1 MTGGIHLRNRN
12 VLCLLLAA
20 SLATAASAQQ
30 FGQSAAQ
37 EANRLMSAAYQRKDY
52 PTAIAQVKKLIKLEP
67 RESTHP
73 YNLACFL
80 ALNGKPE
87 EAAKWARKSAE
98 MGFDD
103 ARLYQTDPDL
113 ASIRKQADYLAGLE
127 LVKRQAAGALDAFK
141 KKAAGSKPLVIVP
154 AGLDTSKPAPL
165 IVVLSGFGGTAEGIA
180 KIWKSAAGEAGAIL
194 VAPRAVHV
202 VAGRGFQWGTPD
214 EADYLVT
221 RAIEQVKGKHKI
233 DPKRIVLAG
242 FSQGGFMAYVLG
254 MRHALEYRGVIPVAG
269 QYNASQA
276 GPPTLTV
283 IDLPRFFIMVGA
295 RDNLVQSNRQAAKD
309 YESVGMKVKLN
320 VYPGVGHAFPND
332 REAELRKALKYVL
345 GD

>member
-1 MTGGIHLRNRN
+1 MIGRTHPRSSN
-12 VLCLLLAA
+12 VLCILLAA
-20 SLATAASAQQ
+20 CLATAASAQQ
-30 FGQSAAQ
+30 SGQAAQ

-52 PTAIAQVKKLIKLEP
+52 STAITQVKKLIKLDA
-67 RESTHP
+67 SNATHP

-87 EAAKWARKSAE
+87 EAAKWARKSGE
-98 MGFDD
+98 MGFADLQ
-103 ARLYQTDPDL
+103 LYKTDPDL
-113 ASIRKQADYLAGLE
+113 MSIRKHADYLAGLA
-127 LVKRQAAGALDAFK
+127 LVKKQAAGSLDAFK

-154 AGLDTSKPAPL
+154 AALDTSKPAPL
-165 IVVLSGFGGTAEGIA
+165 LVVLNGFGGTAEGIA
-180 KIWKSAAGEAGAIL
+180 KTWKRAAAEAGAIL
-194 VAPRAVHV
+194 VAPRAVHA

-233 DPKRIVLAG
+233 DAKRIVLTG
-242 FSQGGFMAYVLG
+242 FSQGGFMAYVIG
-254 MRHALEYRGVIPVAG
+254 MRHALDFRGVIPVAG

-283 IDLPRFFIMVGA
+283 IDLPRFFIMVGE
-295 RDNLVQSNRQAAKD
+295 RDNTLQSNRQAAKD

-320 VYPGVGHAFPND
+320 VYPGVGHSFPND
-332 REAELRKALKYVL
+332 REAELRKALEYVL
-345 GD
+345 GF